1 MKKLT
6 SLMLA
11 LLMLMSFAVTASA
24 AQMDANGGI
33 QVAISTDAD
42 AYFEAEPIEI
52 TVQVKNNNSF
62 DVKNIAVETIL
73 PDGLHAAKGE
83 DANARINLAAGEM
96 KKICLTAYADRI
108 PDLPSYGR
116 PDKNDKHHN
125 SDKGSCDNLESDECL
140 PTDPCDKD
148 CAGDECLPTD
158 ECKKD
163 KECDKEGTCKGD
175 GSCDKDCY
183 CKQPC
188 TGDSFNAFLWI
199 AVLMFAVAAGVLVLK
214 GNKKAIETL
223 CVVFCLLMALAV
235 IPVDTLAA
243 SNSVVVDT
251 VVQVGY
257 YDYTIKAKVSF
268 DLGGKTPAEVAT
280 TASAE
285 EEYFEDAGES
295 LPVDGPAPEAEAT
308 TSVLEAGFEALSGA
322 LSGLVE
328 DGTAEK
334 LAALFSK

>member
-42 AYFEAEPIEI
+42 AYFEEEPIEI
-52 TVQVKNNNSF
+52 TVQIKNNNSY
-62 DVKNIAVETIL
+62 DVKNIAVETVL
-73 PDGLHAAKGE
+73 PDGLHAAEGE
-83 DANARINLAAGEM
+83 EANARINLAAGEM

-116 PDKNDKHHN
+116 PDKGNKDE
-125 SDKGSCDNLESDECL
+125 SSSCDNLESDECL

-163 KECDKEGTCKGD
+163 KESDKEGICKGD
-175 GSCDKDCY
+175 GTCDEDCY

-199 AVLMFAVAAGVLVLK
+199 AVLMFAVAAGALVLK
-214 GNKKAIETL
+214 GNKKAIKTL

-235 IPVDTLAA
+235 IPVDTLAV

-268 DLGGKTPAEVAT
+268 DLGGKTPVEVST
-280 TASAE
+280 TAPAE

-295 LPVDGPAPEAEAT
+295 LPVDGPAPKAEAT

-322 LSGLVE
+322 LSGLAE
-328 DGTAEK
+328 DGTVDK
-334 LAALFSK
+334 LVEMFSK